1 MKKDMPLEG
10 LRWSRDS
17 GSALYD
23 TPPNGRSRTGWGG
36 KILQKYFPVSVRAI
50 LEKNIRI
57 ALCRLGIYSFIKRF
71 AKSIIKDLKRS

>member
-23 TPPNGRSRTGWGG
+23 TPQNGRSRTGWGG
-36 KILQKYFPVSVRAI
+36 AKTLYIIWFMINLIGMF
-50 LEKNIRI
+50 
-57 ALCRLGIYSFIKRF
+57 FI
-71 AKSIIKDLKRS
+71 ID

>member
-36 KILQKYFPVSVRAI
+36 KILN
-50 LEKNIRI
+50 EW
-57 ALCRLGIYSFIKRF
+57 
-71 AKSIIKDLKRS
+71 IIE

>member
-23 TPPNGRSRTGWGG
+23 TPQNGRSRTGWGD
-36 KILQKYFPVSVRAI
+36 KDNEFIRNFI
-50 LEKNIRI
+50 ENFEKNV
-57 ALCRLGIYSFIKRF
+57 
-71 AKSIIKDLKRS
+71 

>member
-36 KILQKYFPVSVRAI
+36 D
-50 LEKNIRI
+50 LEN
-57 ALCRLGIYSFIKRF
+57 
-71 AKSIIKDLKRS
+71 LK

>member
-23 TPPNGRSRTGWGG
+23 TPQNGRSRTGWGG
-36 KILQKYFPVSVRAI
+36 YLINFPF
-50 LEKNIRI
+50 LLKKN
-57 ALCRLGIYSFIKRF
+57 
-71 AKSIIKDLKRS
+71 

>member
-23 TPPNGRSRTGWGG
+23 TPQNGRSRTGWGG
-36 KILQKYFPVSVRAI
+36 QS
-50 LEKNIRI
+50 
-57 ALCRLGIYSFIKRF
+57 
-71 AKSIIKDLKRS
+71 SIDLPCSH

>member
-23 TPPNGRSRTGWGG
+23 TPPNGRSRTGWGRG
-36 KILQKYFPVSVRAI
+36 NFFRVVKLSLIT
-50 LEKNIRI
+50 
-57 ALCRLGIYSFIKRF
+57 F
-71 AKSIIKDLKRS
+71 AT